1 MKTNTRDHRRFVP
14 SIVVALT
21 LSGVVSVAV
30 ALPDDE
36 VDGQT
41 ISYTG
46 YLEHA
51 GSPATGSRDLS
62 FRLFDAEEDGR
73 ELWPLS
79 GDGTA
84 NVSFTAGRFAVELGG
99 EQMSSLPEAAFTT
112 PELWLEVSV
121 DGTRLGERQR
131 VGTSRYAVHA
141 ADAVTSGFAT
151 LAGNGAPPGTIVAYG
166 GATAPPGW
174 LVCDGS
180 AVSSADYPGLFAAIG
195 TAWGAGSGPDT
206 DFHLP
211 DLRGRFLRGVDN
223 AAGRDRGAASREA
236 SNAGGNTGDSV
247 GTVQGHAT
255 ARPSNPFQVEISDA
269 NTDGGD
275 SNCID
280 TGEVCQSPLRRYT
293 VSRGGDPETRPVNAA
308 ATFII
313 KM

>member
-1 MKTNTRDHRRFVP
+1 MP

-36 VDGQT
+36 VDGET

-141 ADAVTSGFAT
+141 AEAARSSTAGTAAAAQAGGPLESQIEALEGRGLECVTVSAGSSYGSRRAVACPADYTVTGGSCYT
-151 LAGNGAPPGTIVAYG
+151 GNGNVTAVDCAPDGN
-166 GATAPPGW
+166 GW
-174 LVCDGS
+174 RCNS
-180 AVSSADYPGLFAAIG
+180 
-195 TAWGAGSGPDT
+195 
-206 DFHLP
+206 
-211 DLRGRFLRGVDN
+211 DN
-223 AAGRDRGAASREA
+223 NHCYRVYASCCRI
-236 SNAGGNTGDSV
+236 N
-247 GTVQGHAT
+247 
-255 ARPSNPFQVEISDA
+255 
-269 NTDGGD
+269 
-275 SNCID
+275 
-280 TGEVCQSPLRRYT
+280 
-293 VSRGGDPETRPVNAA
+293 
-308 ATFII
+308 
-313 KM
+313 

>member
-1 MKTNTRDHRRFVP
+1 MIKSRIR
-14 SIVVALT
+14 IAALSSLLCVIGT
-21 LSGVVSVAV
+21 TTVIF
-30 ALPDDE
+30 ALPSDE
-36 VDGQT
+36 DNGET

-46 YLEHA
+46 YLEMA
-51 GSPATGSRDLS
+51 GSPASGPVDLR
-62 FRLFDAEEDGR
+62 FRLFGTESGGMEVWPLAEDGSATVN
-73 ELWPLS
+73 LS
-79 GDGTA
+79 
-84 NVSFTAGRFAVELGG
+84 SGRFTVELGG
-99 EQMSSLPEAAFTT
+99 HQMSSLPPEAFTA

-121 DGTRLGERQR
+121 EGTRLGGRQR

-141 ADAVTSGFAT
+141 TDAVTSGFAT